1 MNDVQTP
8 QQPQLNIDL
17 SATTAVKTDSD
28 ANGANVFAQGFILRT
43 VSKFVANTEEDAVLP
58 IPVFYEPQTG
68 RILKDSVPAELQD
81 EYKGYLIER
90 DLD

>member
-58 IPVFYEPQTG
+58 IPVFYEPSSG
-68 RILKDSVPAELQD
+68 LILADSIPDPLKE
-81 EYKGYLIER
+81 EYKDFLIEKG
-90 DLD
+90 